1 MLTNE
6 EMDHF
11 KIADKVCERAKRG
24 LPQDRWMRGNHE
36 MKAMVKAYMDMT
48 QIVQNLHNEIVQRGL
63 ESMSM
68 GEPKKGAD
76 ESAPEQVVY
85 GVNPLYHIF
94 THLANQIHN
103 VDQNIRMSNAHAL

>member
-6 EMDHF
+6 EMGHF

-24 LPQDRWMRGNHE
+24 LPPDRWMIGNHE
-36 MKAMVKAYMDMT
+36 MKAMIKAYMDMT

-68 GEPKKGAD
+68 SKPKKGAD
-76 ESAPEQVVY
+76 ESAP
-85 GVNPLYHIF
+85 
-94 THLANQIHN
+94 
-103 VDQNIRMSNAHAL
+103 